1 MQLQSSTNS
10 LTKQNKYYSK
20 CNKYNNEVLQIQS
33 VPDQFRQRFSSP
45 ANNHLSPFRVSEGH
59 RWTNPDEE
67 DDDTHCRMFRWKIEI
82 LQKETSVLKAIFS
95 PCVKPQVLVSQ
106 FQLKVAHKQLI
117 EDVDQLFV
125 DFWGLCL
132 KMLSS
137 TRQIP
142 FFGPQPARPSF

>member
-1 MQLQSSTNS
+1 MHLKSSTNI
-10 LTKQNKYYSK
+10 LTKLSKYYSK

-82 LQKETSVLKAIFS
+82 LQKDNLSSESSIF
-95 PCVKPQVLVSQ
+95 PACVKPQVLVSQ
-106 FQLKVAHKQLI
+106 FELEVAHKQLLG
-117 EDVDQLFV
+117 DVDQLFV
-125 DFWGLCL
+125 DF
-132 KMLSS
+132 
-137 TRQIP
+137 
-142 FFGPQPARPSF
+142 